1 MYIIKH
7 VLECA
12 YNNKYCA
19 YYTNIIYCIILLS
32 HVKIKWNETNLLN
45 FSHRNMLSLS
55 SSDEN

>member
-12 YNNKYCA
+12 YNNKYCTYTA
-19 YYTNIIYCIILLS
+19 YYTDILYILYS
-32 HVKIKWNETNLLN
+32 FCYQEYTHLLN
-45 FSHRNMLSLS
+45 FSHWNILSLS